1 MIIRFLGGENK
12 NIHAYT
18 HIYIYAHKFGVDG
31 KFEICKAGQQ
41 LEMQGSAGVAV
52 LNENASGLKLR
63 QDSYAVVFRGNC
75 CFFGKSHVV
84 FIFVFLSFF
93 RACGGSQIRR

>member
-31 KFEICKAGQQ
+31 KFEICKADQQ

-63 QDSYAVVFRGNC
+63 QDSYAVVFKAQLLFLWEISR
-75 CFFGKSHVV
+75 CFCFCL
-84 FIFVFLSFF
+84 FVFF
-93 RACGGSQIRR
+93 